1 VAQFRH
7 RFGRNDTAM
16 PENSPDER
24 HPRAPICRVAA
35 GMQEA
40 NGGRL
45 DPHHSQQSNLAAHFV
60 RIERTLHRAV
70 AANPLVD
77 RRGQGPL

>member
-1 VAQFRH
+1 MH
-7 RFGRNDTAM
+7 
-16 PENSPDER
+16 
-24 HPRAPICRVAA
+24 
-35 GMQEA
+35 EA